1 MLSVM
6 PEISRNDS
14 YDLVGM
20 TPNAE
25 GTMVLVP
32 DILVTVV
39 YQGPIEE
46 IGPDENFVEQFVT
59 SKFTVR

>member
-1 MLSVM
+1 
-6 PEISRNDS
+6 
-14 YDLVGM
+14 M

-46 IGPDENFVEQFVT
+46 IGPDENFVEQFMT
-59 SKFTVR
+59 SNFTVR

>member
-1 MLSVM
+1 M
-6 PEISRNDS
+6 PCISRNDS

-25 GTMVLVP
+25 GTVVLVP

-46 IGPDENFVEQFVT
+46 IGPDEFC
-59 SKFTVR
+59 